1 MICLATWQ
9 LCLDGELVSEQ
20 IDQYFRLPAAL
31 AQEDGSTTIFSDFRA
46 VGVRTHVQVL
56 RVAAAAAKTAS
67 AVTNEDGDVVEEVL
81 YDDWTSAMNAVEY
94 AYAAPLTDEQ
104 MAAQMQAEFDAESRR
119 GMRPR

>member
-104 MAAQMQAEFDAESRR
+104 MALFFEEEKLQYR
-119 GMRPR
+119 